1 MSFLGDFIES
11 IREVDLISQR
21 SINEHQEITFFN
33 NYIYIST
40 INQPVIIFDYIQ
52 NTEILFVIDEP
63 EILDIP
69 KEEQEKINNP
79 TILINPLEKLIITY

>member
-1 MSFLGDFIES
+1 LGDFIES